1 MADDK
6 EIVLSFAETNKLR
19 ISLGL
24 KPLNDSSSK
33 KVVFVDTSKNAAEET
48 ESAEAVRAR
57 IEESKQ
63 NRKSN
68 EKFAALSE
76 TTSAASG
83 SAADWVRESRSKKA
97 QAAKAKPD
105 AESKESKPSS
115 YSSSDLSGLSV
126 SHSAAAFEAGSEVIL
141 TMSDTSIL
149 ETGANGTFTGVTDQ
163 EGKLENVNLAESER
177 MTKAKKKKQMLS
189 SMKYSG
195 GYAGW
200 DDDEFEELGGSGVPS
215 SATAQ
220 SGILGKYNDGDE
232 KKGHSF
238 VLDSSG
244 TLASSGVDEVSDFD
258 KQISGGLPLSLR
270 TDIGFASD
278 YMTQEEAD
286 SMKKKKKKKK
296 TKESTKNK
304 EDVKEGG
311 KKKGKKRS
319 KGKEAEEKEE
329 EEEGAAEPLSKFKK
343 KKRKKIQ
350 APAPSLLSELEATAD
365 DIDAPTS
372 KASATVSAEEKA
384 ERQSQV
390 MKRKVDKFH
399 QTMQKGNARAKARGQ
414 IDDAS
419 PMDVD
424 EGADA
429 SSSGNPPAVQAEA
442 ADPSLAAAMKK
453 AERMKKLKEMRAKK
467 NGTAPPVKTDVVD
480 LIKQS
485 ANIPSATAAAQ
496 SGMTV
501 DFGTTAEFARKLGTT
516 MESRNASAAAAS
528 ASAVASASASE
539 TEHAASTSSSAAATS
554 QSGSKTLSMQEM
566 EEMARN
572 IQDED
577 EMEARLEA
585 MEDGEVEDEAATD
598 AANDVA
604 SNMLGV
610 TTGNTRGMSG
620 ILSMLKA
627 TGDLK
632 GKSGGKEELRGRSN
646 DEKTYSDYADQNLDS
661 VVRLDR
667 NKATDKDMLYTKRQ
681 VNLEYRD
688 DHGRLLTRKEAF
700 RQLCYQFHGYG
711 SGKKNQEKRLK
722 KIEMENEAR
731 EKRVNEDKGT
741 MGSLRKTQE
750 ATGKAF
756 VVHRM

>member
-1 MADDK
+1 MAEE
-6 EIVLSFAETNKLR
+6 EIALSFEETNKLR

-24 KPLNDSSSK
+24 KPLNDGSAK
-33 KVVFVDTSKNAAEET
+33 KVIFVDTAKAAAEET
-48 ESAEAVRAR
+48 ESADAVRAR
-57 IEESKQ
+57 IKESKQ
-63 NRKSN
+63 NRKNN
-68 EKFAALSE
+68 EKFTALSE

-97 QAAKAKPD
+97 QAAKQKSA
-105 AESKESKPSS
+105 AEPEDSQASAA

-149 ETGANGTFTGVTDQ
+149 ETGANGTFTGITEE

-215 SATAQ
+215 SASAQ
-220 SGILGKYNDGDE
+220 PGILGKYNDGEE
-232 KKGHSF
+232 KKGHGF

-244 TLASSGVDEVSDFD
+244 TLASTGADEASDFD

-270 TDIGFASD
+270 TDISFASD

-286 SMKKKKKKKK
+286 SMKKKKKKK
-296 TKESTKNK
+296 TKESKKK
-304 EDVKEGG
+304 EEDNEEG
-311 KKKGKKRS
+311 KKKGKKRG
-319 KGKEAEEKEE
+319 KKKEAEEKE

-343 KKRKKIQ
+343 KKRKKTK

-365 DIDAPTS
+365 DADAPTS
-372 KASATVSAEEKA
+372 KASATISAEEKA
-384 ERQSQV
+384 ELQSRV

-399 QTMQKGNARAKARGQ
+399 QTMQKGNARAKAREQ
-414 IDDAS
+414 VNDSSA
-419 PMDVD
+419 MDVD
-424 EGADA
+424 EGEGAP
-429 SSSGNPPAVQAEA
+429 SSDNPPAAQAEA

-467 NGTAPPVKTDVVD
+467 NGSATPIKTDVVD
-480 LIKQS
+480 LIKKS
-485 ANIPSATAAAQ
+485 ANIPSAAAAAQ

-516 MESRNASAAAAS
+516 MESRDAAS
-528 ASAVASASASE
+528 ASA
-539 TEHAASTSSSAAATS
+539 AASTSASAASISSSIATTS
-554 QSGSKTLSMQEM
+554 QRDSKSATLSMQEM

-577 EMEARLEA
+577 EMEAKLAA
-585 MEDGEVEDEAATD
+585 MEDGEVEDDASTD

-610 TTGNTRGMSG
+610 QTGNARGMSG

-646 DEKTYSDYADQNLDS
+646 DEKTYSDYAEQNLDS

-722 KIEMENEAR
+722 KIQMENEAR

-756 VVHRM
+756 VVHRT